1 MALAVV
7 IDRRAAGRVRGRK
20 AAMVREALN
29 VAGERA
35 GMRAARGLEGF
46 GWLC

>member
-1 MALAVV
+1 MV
-7 IDRRAAGRVRGRK
+7 IDRRRAAGRVSGRK
-20 AAMVREALN
+20 AVMVREALN

-35 GMRAARGLEGF
+35 GMRAARGLEGV